1 MRDIYYGMKNKNLYL
16 MLVIDFILIIIGI
29 LISLLYD
36 KNIGLL
42 IVIFFAGNGFVLLE
56 IWQMD
61 IKFNSKNRIK
71 K

>member
-29 LISLLYD
+29 LTSLLYD

>member
-42 IVIFFAGNGFVLLE
+42 IVIFFTGNGFVLLE